1 MPEGTKT
8 NGLGIL
14 DIEKDII
21 KMIDEAAGPDMN
33 LKIHAMRFDHQFKH
47 FAAYNTTDT
56 FGFYNFI
63 ACIS

>member
-21 KMIDEAAGPDMN
+21 KMIDDAAGPDTN
-33 LKIHAMRFDHQFKH
+33 LKVHALRFDH
-47 FAAYNTTDT
+47 
-56 FGFYNFI
+56 
-63 ACIS
+63 

>member
-14 DIEKDII
+14 DIEKDIT
-21 KMIDEAAGPDMN
+21 KMIIEAAESDEKYRVMS
-33 LKIHAMRFDHQFKH
+33 IRFDHQFKY
-47 FAAYNTTDT
+47 FSAYNTTDA
-56 FGFYNFI
+56 FGLFHSI